1 MTTPSHADIQTGALS
16 LPVLTVSRWSRVIAL
31 LVAVA
36 LIGGVACLQFG
47 SERIPLTQVARILLS
62 GNEETLTGA
71 SGVSRSVIVL
81 EVRLPRVLLAFL
93 VGASLAAVGVALQAL
108 LRNPL
113 ADPYI
118 LGVSSGAALGAVLAL
133 QMGIGWAV
141 AGFSALHLFA
151 FLGAG
156 ATIVTIYRVVVT
168 EGRVPVHTL
177 LLAGVIINAI
187 ISALI
192 LFITSVSDSTSAF
205 RMFFWLMGN
214 LTTLGYAGLGALAVL
229 VAVGIGLLC
238 GQARN
243 LNLLALGEE
252 TARGLGLT
260 VERVKRLI
268 FLTTA
273 LVTGAVVAVSGLIG
287 FVGMVVPHAVRMVLG
302 ADHRLLVPAAAL
314 CGGVFLMVADTVAR
328 SLLAP
333 TELRPGVGLPIR
345 GGGGG
350 ILRPIFRSPA
360 MRCRPWT
367 FCRWRLGP
375 SGSFRAGS
383 ASGPSLR
390 GLWPSRLASC
400 CWTNRPPFSTSTTS
414 WTSMPCSRTST
425 GIGA

>member
-1 MTTPSHADIQTGALS
+1 MQTQSHADIQTGTLS
-16 LPVLTVSRWSRVIAL
+16 LPVLTVSRWSRVIAF
-31 LVAVA
+31 LVALA
-36 LIGGVACLQFG
+36 LLGGVACLQVG

-62 GNEETLTGA
+62 GNEETLIGA

-133 QMGIGWAV
+133 QMGIGWAF

-151 FLGAG
+151 ILVAG
-156 ATIVTIYRVVVT
+156 ATIITIYRVVVT

-177 LLAGVIINAI
+177 LLAGVIVNAI

-192 LFITSVSDSTSAF
+192 LFVTSVSDSTSAF

-214 LTTLGYAGLGALAVL
+214 LTTLGYEGLGTLAVL
-229 VAVGIGLLC
+229 VAVGVGLLC

-252 TARGLGLT
+252 TARGLGLE

-268 FLTTA
+268 FFTAA
-273 LVTGAVVAVSGLIG
+273 LVTGTVVAVSGLIG
-287 FVGMVVPHAVRMVLG
+287 FVGMVVPHAMRMVLG
-302 ADHRLLVPAAAL
+302 ADHRLLLPAAAL
-314 CGGVFLMVADTVAR
+314 FGGVFLMVADTAAR
-328 SLLAP
+328 SLL
-333 TELRPGVGLPIR
+333 
-345 GGGGG
+345 
-350 ILRPIFRSPA
+350 S
-360 MRCRPWT
+360 
-367 FCRWRLGP
+367 
-375 SGSFRAGS
+375 S
-383 ASGPSLR
+383 
-390 GLWPSRLASC
+390 
-400 CWTNRPPFSTSTTS
+400 
-414 WTSMPCSRTST
+414 
-425 GIGA
+425 

>member
-1 MTTPSHADIQTGALS
+1 
-16 LPVLTVSRWSRVIAL
+16 
-31 LVAVA
+31 
-36 LIGGVACLQFG
+36 
-47 SERIPLTQVARILLS
+47 
-62 GNEETLTGA
+62 
-71 SGVSRSVIVL
+71 VIVL

-133 QMGIGWAV
+133 QMGIGWAF

-156 ATIVTIYRVVVT
+156 ATIVTIYRVVLT

-252 TARGLGLT
+252 AARGLGLA
-260 VERVKRLI
+260 VERVKLLI

-302 ADHRLLVPAAAL
+302 ADHRLLLPAAAL
-314 CGGVFLMVADTVAR
+314 FGGVFLMVADTVAR

-333 TELRPGVGLPIR
+333 TELPVGVITALCGGPFFIYLLIR
-345 GGGGG
+345 H
-350 ILRPIFRSPA
+350 
-360 MRCRPWT
+360 
-367 FCRWRLGP
+367 
-375 SGSFRAGS
+375 
-383 ASGPSLR
+383 R
-390 GLWPSRLASC
+390 GAQML
-400 CWTNRPPFSTSTTS
+400 
-414 WTSMPCSRTST
+414 
-425 GIGA
+425 

>member
-1 MTTPSHADIQTGALS
+1 MPSHADVQTGTLAL
-16 LPVLTVSRWSRVIAL
+16 PALTVTRWSRVIAL
-31 LVAVA
+31 LAAIA

-47 SERIPLTQVARILLS
+47 SERIPLADVARILLS
-62 GNEETLTGA
+62 GGDETLTGV

-133 QMGIGWAV
+133 QMGIGWAF

-168 EGRVPVHTL
+168 EGRVPVYTL

-214 LTTLGYAGLGALAVL
+214 LTTLGYTGLGALAVL

-252 TARGLGLT
+252 TARGLGLA
-260 VERVKRLI
+260 VERVKHLI

-287 FVGMVVPHAVRMVLG
+287 FVGMVVPHAMRMVLG
-302 ADHRLLVPAAAL
+302 ADHRLLLPAAAL
-314 CGGVFLMVADTVAR
+314 FGGVFLMVADTVAR

-333 TELRPGVGLPIR
+333 TELPVGVITALCGGPFFIYLLIR
-345 GGGGG
+345 H
-350 ILRPIFRSPA
+350 
-360 MRCRPWT
+360 
-367 FCRWRLGP
+367 
-375 SGSFRAGS
+375 
-383 ASGPSLR
+383 R
-390 GLWPSRLASC
+390 GAQML
-400 CWTNRPPFSTSTTS
+400 
-414 WTSMPCSRTST
+414 
-425 GIGA
+425 

>member
-1 MTTPSHADIQTGALS
+1 MTSPFHADIQTEALS
-16 LPVLTVSRWSRVIAL
+16 LPVLTISRWSRVIAL
-31 LVAVA
+31 LVAIA

-47 SERIPLTQVARILLS
+47 SERIPLADVARILLGGS
-62 GNEETLTGA
+62 DETLTGA

-133 QMGIGWAV
+133 QMGITWAF

-156 ATIVTIYRVVVT
+156 ATIVTMYRVVVT

-229 VAVGIGLLC
+229 VVVGIGLLC

-252 TARGLGLT
+252 TARGLGLAA
-260 VERVKRLI
+260 ERVKHLI
-268 FLTTA
+268 FVTTA
-273 LVTGAVVAVSGLIG
+273 LVTGAVVAVSGLVG
-287 FVGMVVPHAVRMVLG
+287 FVGMVVPHAMRMVLG
-302 ADHRLLVPAAAL
+302 ADHRLLLPAAAL
-314 CGGVFLMVADTVAR
+314 FGGVFLMAADTVAR

-333 TELRPGVGLPIR
+333 TELPVGVITALCGGPFFIYLLIR
-345 GGGGG
+345 H
-350 ILRPIFRSPA
+350 
-360 MRCRPWT
+360 
-367 FCRWRLGP
+367 
-375 SGSFRAGS
+375 
-383 ASGPSLR
+383 R
-390 GLWPSRLASC
+390 GAEML
-400 CWTNRPPFSTSTTS
+400 
-414 WTSMPCSRTST
+414 
-425 GIGA
+425 

>member
-1 MTTPSHADIQTGALS
+1 MDIPIRAGAHPDVS
-16 LPVLTVSRWSRVIAL
+16 FLPPLTVRRWVRSLAILTAAAL
-31 LVAVA
+31 L
-36 LIGGVACLQFG
+36 GVVVCLQFG
-47 SERIPLTQVARILLS
+47 TERISLSEVVRILLAPR
-62 GNEETLTGA
+62 GAVADA
-71 SGVSRSVIVL
+71 SGISAAVIL
-81 EVRLPRVLLAFL
+81 WDVRLPRLILAFL

-133 QMGIGWAV
+133 QMGIGWAF

-156 ATIVTIYRVVVT
+156 ATIVIIYRVVVT

-192 LFITSVSDSTSAF
+192 LFITSMSDSTSAF

-214 LTTLGYAGLGALAVL
+214 LTTLGYSGLGALAVL

-252 TARGLGLT
+252 AARGLGLA
-260 VERVKRLI
+260 VERVKHLI

-287 FVGMVVPHAVRMVLG
+287 FVGMVVPHAMRMVLG
-302 ADHRLLVPAAAL
+302 ADHRLLLPAAAL
-314 CGGVFLMVADTVAR
+314 FGGVFLMVADTVAR

-333 TELRPGVGLPIR
+333 TEL
-345 GGGGG
+345 
-350 ILRPIFRSPA
+350 
-360 MRCRPWT
+360 
-367 FCRWRLGP
+367 
-375 SGSFRAGS
+375 
-383 ASGPSLR
+383 
-390 GLWPSRLASC
+390 
-400 CWTNRPPFSTSTTS
+400 
-414 WTSMPCSRTST
+414 
-425 GIGA
+425 

>member
-1 MTTPSHADIQTGALS
+1 MTRTGIAVSSPDGFPTLS
-16 LPVLTVSRWSRVIAL
+16 VGRWVKVMVILCAVAVVGL
-31 LVAVA
+31 LV
-36 LIGGVACLQFG
+36 CLQFG
-47 SERIPLTQVARILLS
+47 TERIPLSQIARIVMNWS
-62 GNEETLTGA
+62 HEQMGAETQGINP
-71 SGVSRSVIVL
+71 SVIL
-81 EVRLPRVLLAFL
+81 LDVRLPRVLLAFL
-93 VGASLAAVGVALQAL
+93 IGASLASVGVALQAL

-133 QMGIGWAV
+133 QMGIGWAF

-168 EGRVPVHTL
+168 EGRMPVHTL

-214 LTTLGYAGLGALAVL
+214 LTTLGYAGLGALALL
-229 VAVGIGLLC
+229 VAVGVGLLF

-252 TARGLGLT
+252 TARGLGLA
-260 VERVKRLI
+260 VEHVKRLI

-287 FVGMVVPHAVRMVLG
+287 FVGMVVPHAMRMVLG
-302 ADHRLLVPAAAL
+302 ADHRLLLPAAAL
-314 CGGVFLMVADTVAR
+314 FGGVFLMVADTVAR
-328 SLLAP
+328 SLLSP
-333 TELRPGVGLPIR
+333 TELPVGVITALCGGPFFIYLLIR
-345 GGGGG
+345 H
-350 ILRPIFRSPA
+350 
-360 MRCRPWT
+360 
-367 FCRWRLGP
+367 
-375 SGSFRAGS
+375 
-383 ASGPSLR
+383 R
-390 GLWPSRLASC
+390 GAQML
-400 CWTNRPPFSTSTTS
+400 
-414 WTSMPCSRTST
+414 
-425 GIGA
+425 

>member
-1 MTTPSHADIQTGALS
+1 MSTPSHADVQTGTLAL
-16 LPVLTVSRWSRVIAL
+16 PALTVTRWSRVIAL
-31 LVAVA
+31 LAAIA

-47 SERIPLTQVARILLS
+47 SERIPLADVARILLR
-62 GNEETLTGA
+62 GGAGTLTSG

-133 QMGIGWAV
+133 QMGIGWAF

-156 ATIVTIYRVVVT
+156 ATIVTMYRVVVS

-177 LLAGVIINAI
+177 LLAGVIVNAI

-238 GQARN
+238 GQGRN
-243 LNLLALGEE
+243 LNLSALGEE
-252 TARGLGLT
+252 TARGLGLA
-260 VERVKRLI
+260 VERVKHLI
-268 FLTTA
+268 FLTTD

-287 FVGMVVPHAVRMVLG
+287 FVGLVVPHAMRMVLG
-302 ADHRLLVPAAAL
+302 ADHRLLLPAAAL
-314 CGGVFLMVADTVAR
+314 FGGVVLMVADPVDR
-328 SLLAP
+328 
-333 TELRPGVGLPIR
+333 
-345 GGGGG
+345 
-350 ILRPIFRSPA
+350 
-360 MRCRPWT
+360 
-367 FCRWRLGP
+367 
-375 SGSFRAGS
+375 
-383 ASGPSLR
+383 
-390 GLWPSRLASC
+390 RLAAPKEC
-400 CWTNRPPFSTSTTS
+400 P
-414 WTSMPCSRTST
+414 
-425 GIGA
+425 

>member
-1 MTTPSHADIQTGALS
+1 MTTPSHADVQTGALP
-16 LPVLTVSRWSRVIAL
+16 LPALTVTRWSRVIAFL
-31 LVAVA
+31 AAIA

-47 SERIPLTQVARILLS
+47 SERIPLADVARILLS
-62 GNEETLTGA
+62 GGDETLTGV

-133 QMGIGWAV
+133 QMGIGWAF

-156 ATIVTIYRVVVT
+156 ATIVTMYRVVVS

-252 TARGLGLT
+252 TARGLGLA
-260 VERVKRLI
+260 VERVKHLI

-287 FVGMVVPHAVRMVLG
+287 FVGMVVPHAMRMVLG
-302 ADHRLLVPAAAL
+302 ADHRLLLPAAAL
-314 CGGVFLMVADTVAR
+314 FGGVFLMVADTIAR

-333 TELRPGVGLPIR
+333 TELPVGVITALCGGPFFIYLLIR
-345 GGGGG
+345 H
-350 ILRPIFRSPA
+350 
-360 MRCRPWT
+360 
-367 FCRWRLGP
+367 
-375 SGSFRAGS
+375 
-383 ASGPSLR
+383 R
-390 GLWPSRLASC
+390 GAQML
-400 CWTNRPPFSTSTTS
+400 
-414 WTSMPCSRTST
+414 
-425 GIGA
+425 

>member
-1 MTTPSHADIQTGALS
+1 MTTPSHADIQAGALS
-16 LPVLTVSRWSRVIAL
+16 LPVLTVTRWSRVIAL
-31 LVAVA
+31 LVAIA
-36 LIGGVACLQFG
+36 LISGVACLQFG
-47 SERIPLTQVARILLS
+47 SERIPLADVARILLGGS
-62 GNEETLTGA
+62 EESLTGA

-81 EVRLPRVLLAFL
+81 DVRLPRVLLAFL

-133 QMGIGWAV
+133 QMGIGWV
-141 AGFSALHLFA
+141 FAGFSALHLFA

-156 ATIVTIYRVVVT
+156 ATIIIIYRMVVA

-192 LFITSVSDSTSAF
+192 LFLTSVSDSTSAF

-214 LTTLGYAGLGALAVL
+214 LATLGYAGLGALAVL
-229 VAVGIGLLC
+229 VAVGIGLLG

-252 TARGLGLT
+252 TARGLGLE
-260 VERVKRLI
+260 VERVKHMI
-268 FLTTA
+268 FFTSA

-287 FVGMVVPHAVRMVLG
+287 FVGMVVPHAIRMVLG
-302 ADHRLLVPAAAL
+302 ADHRLLLPAAAL
-314 CGGVFLMVADTVAR
+314 FGGVFLMVADTVAR

-333 TELRPGVGLPIR
+333 TELPVGVITALCGGPFFIYLLIR
-345 GGGGG
+345 H
-350 ILRPIFRSPA
+350 
-360 MRCRPWT
+360 
-367 FCRWRLGP
+367 
-375 SGSFRAGS
+375 
-383 ASGPSLR
+383 R
-390 GLWPSRLASC
+390 GAQ
-400 CWTNRPPFSTSTTS
+400 
-414 WTSMPCSRTST
+414 M
-425 GIGA
+425 

>member
-1 MTTPSHADIQTGALS
+1 
-16 LPVLTVSRWSRVIAL
+16 
-31 LVAVA
+31 
-36 LIGGVACLQFG
+36 
-47 SERIPLTQVARILLS
+47 
-62 GNEETLTGA
+62 
-71 SGVSRSVIVL
+71 
-81 EVRLPRVLLAFL
+81 LAFL

-133 QMGIGWAV
+133 QMGIGWAF
-141 AGFSALHLFA
+141 AGFSTLHLFS

-168 EGRVPVHTL
+168 EGRMPVHTL

-214 LTTLGYAGLGALAVL
+214 LTTLGYAGLGALAL
-229 VAVGIGLLC
+229 LAAVGIGLLG

-252 TARGLGLT
+252 TARGLGLA
-260 VERVKRLI
+260 VERVKLLI

-287 FVGMVVPHAVRMVLG
+287 FVGMVVPHAMRMVLG
-302 ADHRLLVPAAAL
+302 ADHRLLLPAAAL
-314 CGGVFLMVADTVAR
+314 FGGVFLMVADTVAR

-333 TELRPGVGLPIR
+333 TELPVGVITALCGGPFFIYLLIR
-345 GGGGG
+345 H
-350 ILRPIFRSPA
+350 
-360 MRCRPWT
+360 
-367 FCRWRLGP
+367 
-375 SGSFRAGS
+375 
-383 ASGPSLR
+383 R
-390 GLWPSRLASC
+390 GAQML
-400 CWTNRPPFSTSTTS
+400 
-414 WTSMPCSRTST
+414 
-425 GIGA
+425 

>member
-1 MTTPSHADIQTGALS
+1 MTTPSHADVQTGALP

-36 LIGGVACLQFG
+36 LIGGMACLQFG
-47 SERIPLTQVARILLS
+47 SERIPLADVARILLS
-62 GNEETLTGA
+62 GSDETLMGA

-133 QMGIGWAV
+133 QMGIGWAF

-156 ATIVTIYRVVVT
+156 ATIVTMYRVVVS
-168 EGRVPVHTL
+168 EGRVPVPTL
-177 LLAGVIINAI
+177 LLGGGKVQPVLFPPVFFF
-187 ISALI
+187 SPVSRPTGALPGFF
-192 LFITSVSDSTSAF
+192 LAMGEF
-205 RMFFWLMGN
+205 R
-214 LTTLGYAGLGALAVL
+214 TLGYSGLGALAVL

-252 TARGLGLT
+252 TARGLGLA
-260 VERVKRLI
+260 VERVKHLI

-273 LVTGAVVAVSGLIG
+273 LLTGAVVAVSGLIG
-287 FVGMVVPHAVRMVLG
+287 FVGMVVP
-302 ADHRLLVPAAAL
+302 
-314 CGGVFLMVADTVAR
+314 
-328 SLLAP
+328 
-333 TELRPGVGLPIR
+333 
-345 GGGGG
+345 
-350 ILRPIFRSPA
+350 
-360 MRCRPWT
+360 
-367 FCRWRLGP
+367 
-375 SGSFRAGS
+375 
-383 ASGPSLR
+383 
-390 GLWPSRLASC
+390 
-400 CWTNRPPFSTSTTS
+400 
-414 WTSMPCSRTST
+414 
-425 GIGA
+425 

>member
-1 MTTPSHADIQTGALS
+1 MTTPSHADIQTEALS

-31 LVAVA
+31 LVAIT
-36 LIGGVACLQFG
+36 LIGGVTCLQFG
-47 SERIPLTQVARILLS
+47 AERIPLGDVARILFS
-62 GNEETLTGA
+62 GSDETLTGA
-71 SGVSRSVIVL
+71 SGVSLSVIVL

-133 QMGIGWAV
+133 QMGIGWAF

-214 LTTLGYAGLGALAVL
+214 LSTLGYAGLGALAVL

-238 GQARN
+238 WQARN

-252 TARGLGLT
+252 TARGLGLA
-260 VERVKRLI
+260 VERVKHMI
-268 FLTTA
+268 FFTSA

-287 FVGMVVPHAVRMVLG
+287 FVGMVVPHAIRMVLG
-302 ADHRLLVPAAAL
+302 ADHRLLLPAAAL
-314 CGGVFLMVADTVAR
+314 FGGVFLMVADTVAR
-328 SLLAP
+328 SVLAP
-333 TELRPGVGLPIR
+333 TELPVGVITALCGGPFFIYLLIR
-345 GGGGG
+345 H
-350 ILRPIFRSPA
+350 
-360 MRCRPWT
+360 
-367 FCRWRLGP
+367 
-375 SGSFRAGS
+375 
-383 ASGPSLR
+383 R
-390 GLWPSRLASC
+390 GAQML
-400 CWTNRPPFSTSTTS
+400 
-414 WTSMPCSRTST
+414 
-425 GIGA
+425 

>member
-1 MTTPSHADIQTGALS
+1 MTTPSHADVQTGALP
-16 LPVLTVSRWSRVIAL
+16 LPALTVTRWSRVIAL
-31 LVAVA
+31 LVAIA
-36 LIGGVACLQFG
+36 LVGGVACLQFG
-47 SERIPLTQVARILLS
+47 SERIPLADVARILLS
-62 GNEETLTGA
+62 GNEETLTSA

-133 QMGIGWAV
+133 QMGIGWAF
-141 AGFSALHLFA
+141 AGFSSLHLFA

-156 ATIVTIYRVVVT
+156 ATIVTMYRVVVT

-214 LTTLGYAGLGALAVL
+214 LTTLGYAGLGALAVV

-252 TARGLGLT
+252 TARGLGLA
-260 VERVKRLI
+260 VERVKHLI

-287 FVGMVVPHAVRMVLG
+287 FVGMVVPHAMRMVLG
-302 ADHRLLVPAAAL
+302 ADHRLLLPAAAL
-314 CGGVFLMVADTVAR
+314 FGGVFLMVADTVAR
-328 SLLAP
+328 SLLSP
-333 TELRPGVGLPIR
+333 TELPVGVITALCGGPFFIYLLIR
-345 GGGGG
+345 H
-350 ILRPIFRSPA
+350 
-360 MRCRPWT
+360 
-367 FCRWRLGP
+367 
-375 SGSFRAGS
+375 
-383 ASGPSLR
+383 R
-390 GLWPSRLASC
+390 GAQML
-400 CWTNRPPFSTSTTS
+400 
-414 WTSMPCSRTST
+414 
-425 GIGA
+425 

>member
-1 MTTPSHADIQTGALS
+1 MTTPSHADIQTGALP
-16 LPVLTVSRWSRVIAL
+16 LPVLTVSRWSWVIAL
-31 LVAVA
+31 LTAIA
-36 LIGGVACLQFG
+36 LIGSVACLQFG
-47 SERIPLTQVARILLS
+47 SERIPLGDVARILLS
-62 GNEETLTGA
+62 GGDETLTGT

-133 QMGIGWAV
+133 QMGIGWAF

-156 ATIVTIYRVVVT
+156 ATIATIYRVVVT

-192 LFITSVSDSTSAF
+192 LFITSVSGSTSAF

-252 TARGLGLT
+252 TARGLG
-260 VERVKRLI
+260 VERVKHLI

-273 LVTGAVVAVSGLIG
+273 LVTGAIVAVSGLIG
-287 FVGMVVPHAVRMVLG
+287 FVGMVVPHAMRMVLG
-302 ADHRLLVPAAAL
+302 ADHRLLLPAAAL
-314 CGGVFLMVADTVAR
+314 FGGVFLMVADTVAR

-333 TELRPGVGLPIR
+333 TELPVGVITALCGGPFFIYLLIR
-345 GGGGG
+345 H
-350 ILRPIFRSPA
+350 
-360 MRCRPWT
+360 
-367 FCRWRLGP
+367 
-375 SGSFRAGS
+375 
-383 ASGPSLR
+383 R
-390 GLWPSRLASC
+390 GAQML
-400 CWTNRPPFSTSTTS
+400 
-414 WTSMPCSRTST
+414 
-425 GIGA
+425 

>member
-1 MTTPSHADIQTGALS
+1 MTTPSHADIQAEGLS

-31 LVAVA
+31 LVAMA

-47 SERIPLTQVARILLS
+47 SERIPLPDVARILLN
-62 GNEETLTGA
+62 GGDETLTGT

-93 VGASLAAVGVALQAL
+93 IGASLASVGVALQAL

-133 QMGIGWAV
+133 QMGIGWAF

-168 EGRVPVHTL
+168 EGRMPVHTL

-214 LTTLGYAGLGALAVL
+214 LTTLGYAGLGALALL
-229 VAVGIGLLC
+229 VAVGVGLLF

-252 TARGLGLT
+252 TARGLGLA
-260 VERVKRLI
+260 VEHVKRLI

-287 FVGMVVPHAVRMVLG
+287 FVGMVVPHAMRMVLG
-302 ADHRLLVPAAAL
+302 ADHRLLLPAAAL
-314 CGGVFLMVADTVAR
+314 FGGVFLMVADTVAR

-333 TELRPGVGLPIR
+333 TELPVGVITALCGGPFFIYLLIR
-345 GGGGG
+345 H
-350 ILRPIFRSPA
+350 
-360 MRCRPWT
+360 
-367 FCRWRLGP
+367 
-375 SGSFRAGS
+375 
-383 ASGPSLR
+383 R
-390 GLWPSRLASC
+390 GAQML
-400 CWTNRPPFSTSTTS
+400 
-414 WTSMPCSRTST
+414 
-425 GIGA
+425 

>member
-1 MTTPSHADIQTGALS
+1 
-16 LPVLTVSRWSRVIAL
+16 
-31 LVAVA
+31 VAIA

-47 SERIPLTQVARILLS
+47 SERIPLGDVARILLS
-62 GNEETLTGA
+62 GGDETLMGA

-133 QMGIGWAV
+133 QMGIGWAF

-252 TARGLGLT
+252 AARGLGLA
-260 VERVKRLI
+260 VERVKLLI

-302 ADHRLLVPAAAL
+302 ADHRLLLPAAAL
-314 CGGVFLMVADTVAR
+314 FGGLFLMVADTVAR

-333 TELRPGVGLPIR
+333 TELPVGVITALCGGPFFIYLLIR
-345 GGGGG
+345 H
-350 ILRPIFRSPA
+350 
-360 MRCRPWT
+360 
-367 FCRWRLGP
+367 
-375 SGSFRAGS
+375 
-383 ASGPSLR
+383 R
-390 GLWPSRLASC
+390 GAQML
-400 CWTNRPPFSTSTTS
+400 
-414 WTSMPCSRTST
+414 
-425 GIGA
+425 